1 MALNVLLVILT
12 ISVVILLY
20 EVARLKTKVFKIMKS
35 MSVGALIQLHE
46 SIDIKAIFQ
55 RLEKLEAQAKE
66 QEESRKEESNVEN

>member
-12 ISVVILLY
+12 VSTVILLF
-20 EVARLKTKVFKIMKS
+20 EVARLKTKIYKIMKS

-55 RLEKLEAQAKE
+55 RLEEIEKQIKE
-66 QEESRKEESNVEN
+66 QTNERDEI

>member
-12 ISVVILLY
+12 ISVAILLF
-20 EVARLKTKVFKIMKS
+20 EVARLKNKVCKMMKS

-66 QEESRKEESNVEN
+66 ESNERN

>member
-12 ISVVILLY
+12 VSIVILLF
-20 EVARLKTKVFKIMKS
+20 EVARLKTKVFKMMKS

-55 RLEKLEAQAKE
+55 RLEKIEKQIKE
-66 QEESRKEESNVEN
+66 QTNERD

>member
-12 ISVVILLY
+12 FSIVILLF
-20 EVARLKTKVFKIMKS
+20 EVARLKNKVCKMMKS

-55 RLEKLEAQAKE
+55 RLEKLEAQVKDKTNNE
-66 QEESRKEESNVEN
+66 